1 MCCKYANMLLG
12 MLGDYNELYFM
23 AKRRDAI
30 DLGLNTT
37 IGYQPTVKLAILS
50 LPFHN

>member
-1 MCCKYANMLLG
+1 MQICYWVCCVNIMN
-12 MLGDYNELYFM
+12 YNLWQ
-23 AKRRDAI
+23 KRRDAI

-50 LPFHN
+50 WPFHN